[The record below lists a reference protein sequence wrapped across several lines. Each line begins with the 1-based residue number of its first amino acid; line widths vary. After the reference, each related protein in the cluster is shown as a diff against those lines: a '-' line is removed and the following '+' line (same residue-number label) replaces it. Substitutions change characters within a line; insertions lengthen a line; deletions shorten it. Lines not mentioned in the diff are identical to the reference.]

1 MRAKIVMVGWLVGGC
16 SLPNPWFGLA
26 SEGETTATE
35 TGAGPGSTTLLPT
48 SGGPGVSTQE
58 PTGASTGTAGS
69 TGPLTATEAGT
80 GTTAVGTTEATAT
93 GVSTGVEE
101 TGVPGPDLGADGCG
115 NGVLDP
121 GEDCEDGNLAPG
133 DGCEANCKRM
143 FAGSELAVAEAP
155 GDIAAADLDGDGEV
169 DLVITHVTGELN
181 DPDYSLLINQGAGV
195 FGAMPLAL
203 PGFTGATR
211 VLVGQVAGDDRPD
224 LVFVAAVSGKQHVLA
239 NKTMAGVLKLEATQW
254 VQGPPPGAVTDAAL
268 AYLDG
273 DDLAD
278 LVLVVGE
285 KLFVHLN
292 DTMGGFKPGE
302 SYGLVL
308 KMASSVAA
316 GPVLKGS
323 AQEHVVVAFLS
334 VAEDGL
340 GFTNNGAGKLT
351 PQVDPVKRCPD
362 GASAVRAGDADMQ
375 GPIDLVVGCVS
386 GRVVLAGHDGMAAY
400 TRSVEAG
407 AAISSAGTIDLYGG
421 DEAIDV
427 YATTAAGKAV
437 VVGVQVGKKFVA
449 THSEAM
455 SSGPT
460 ASAVLDY
467 DNDGAPDLAVVLA
480 KANKVGLLR
489 NQTRD

>member
-1 MRAKIVMVGWLVGGC
+1 MVGCLVGGC

-48 SGGPGVSTQE
+48 SGGPGVSTEE
-58 PTGASTGTAGS
+58 PTGATTEVSGS
-69 TGPLTATEAGT
+69 TGPLTATEALT
-80 GTTAVGTTEATAT
+80 GTTTGTTEAMATAT
-93 GVSTGVEE
+93 GVSTSAEE
-101 TGVPGPDLGADGCG
+101 TGVPGPDLGALECGDG
-115 NGVLDP
+115 VP
-121 GEDCEDGNLAPG
+121 GPGDDCDDGNQAPG

-143 FAGSELAVAEAP
+143 FTVSEFAVEEAP
-155 GDIAAADLDGDGEV
+155 SDIAAADLNGDGKV
-169 DLVITHVTGELN
+169 DLVVTHVTPNLG
-181 DPDYSLLINQGAGV
+181 DPDFSLLANEGAGV
-195 FGAMPLAL
+195 FGAKALAL
-203 PGFTGATR
+203 PGFVGASR
-211 VLVGQVAGDDRPD
+211 VLIGQVVGDGQPD
-224 LVFVAAVSGKQHVLA
+224 LVFVAAGSGKQLVLA
-239 NKTMAGVLKLEATQW
+239 NKTMAGVLKLETTQW
-254 VQGPPPGAVTDAAL
+254 LQGAPPGPVTDATL

-278 LVLVVGE
+278 LVVVVGE

-292 DTMGGFKPGE
+292 DGMGGFKPGE
-302 SYGLVL
+302 SYGLEL

-323 AQEHVVVAFLS
+323 AKEHVMVAFLS
-334 VAEDGL
+334 VTDDGL
-340 GFTNNGAGKLT
+340 GFINDGAGKLT

-362 GASAVRAGDADMQ
+362 GASAVRAGDADML

-386 GRVVLAGHDGMAAY
+386 GRVTLAGHDGMAAY
-400 TRSVEAG
+400 TRFVEAG
-407 AAISSAGTIDLYGG
+407 AAISGVGTIDLYGG

-427 YATTAAGKAV
+427 YATTTAGKAV

-449 THSEAM
+449 THTEALG
-455 SSGPT
+455 SGPT